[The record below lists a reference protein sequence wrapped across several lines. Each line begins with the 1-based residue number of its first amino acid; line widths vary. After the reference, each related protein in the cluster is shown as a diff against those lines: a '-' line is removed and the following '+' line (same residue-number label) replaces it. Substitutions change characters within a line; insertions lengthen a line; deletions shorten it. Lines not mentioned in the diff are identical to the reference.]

1 MDALTDILAVADTR
15 GTVLGCTGFAVP
27 WGILFDRGEKDG
39 TGPVMHV
46 VAEGTCCL
54 RAGGHLPQDLGPGDI
69 VLMPRGGPHILS
81 DHPESRALSLQRAT
95 DRNAALM
102 QTHAGDVTTVLSV
115 GFTLDLMAP
124 GRVMESLPEPMI
136 LRADTIARHPQ
147 LSLLVQL
154 MRTEARAPG
163 AAGAGLVLP
172 RLLDSLL
179 ALVLRAWLHEC
190 PGQIAPSWLKGLTD
204 PGIAQVL
211 DDLHAHPADAWTL
224 RTMSLSA
231 GLARATF
238 ARRFADLVGETPKA
252 YLNRWRLELAAARIC
267 AGATTIEAAGAAF
280 GYSSAAAFARA
291 FRREFGIAPSDLRRT
306 VVSDAPASA
315 HGASHPAGV
324 APEADIAPPAFLSTP
339 V

>member
-1 MDALTDILAVADTR
+1 MDALTDVLAVADTR

-27 WGILFDRGEKDG
+27 WGILFDQGEKSA

-46 VAEGTCCL
+46 VADGTCCL
-54 RAGGHLPQDLGPGDI
+54 RAGGHLPQELGPGDV
-69 VLMPRGGPHILS
+69 VLMPQGGPHILS
-81 DHPESRALSLQRAT
+81 DHPESRAVSLQRAK

-102 QTHAGDVTTVLSV
+102 QTHTGEVTTVLSL
-115 GFTLDLMAP
+115 GFQLDLMAP
-124 GRVMESLPEPMI
+124 GRVMDALPEPMV

-163 AAGAGLVLP
+163 AGAGLVLP

-179 ALVLRAWLHEC
+179 ALVLRAWLAEC

-204 PGIAQVL
+204 PGVAQVL
-211 DDLHAHPADAWTL
+211 NDLHAHPADGWTL

-267 AGATTIEAAGAAF
+267 AGTTTIEAAGAAF

-306 VVSDAPASA
+306 LVNDAPEPAIAGQHRAS
-315 HGASHPAGV
+315 PAPDP
-324 APEADIAPPAFLSTP
+324 AIAPPAFLSSP
-339 V
+339 G